1 MKRVIV
7 YDVDTTKNRGTA
19 SRFYKKE
26 KDNSQNKEAWI
37 IEKRQRA
44 LKTINNVSILNDVIK
59 NIKSLKISTEQQN
72 NDKVLKEAVETIAS
86 IVEEMKL
93 EFKKDYWE

>member
-7 YDVDTTKNRGTA
+7 YDVDTTKNCGTA
-19 SRFYKKE
+19 SHFYKKE
-26 KDNSQNKEAWI
+26 KDNLQNKEAWI

-44 LKTINNVSILNDVIK
+44 LKTINNVSILNEVIK

-72 NDKVLKEAVETIAS
+72 NGKILKEVVETITL

>member
-7 YDVDTTKNRGTA
+7 YDVDTTKNCGTA
-19 SRFYKKE
+19 SNFYKKE

-44 LKTINNVSILNDVIK
+44 LKTINNVSILNEVIK

-72 NDKVLKEAVETIAS
+72 NGKILKEVVETIAL